1 VNKKL
6 LREMAKTIHLPV
18 LVDKLL
24 TKVKE
29 AAKVMQFEEMF
40 YLIYLVQYQI
50 KRGIK
55 KKIYPS

>member
-1 VNKKL
+1 
-6 LREMAKTIHLPV
+6 MAKTIHLPV

-40 YLIYLVQYQI
+40 YLIYLAQYQI

>member
-1 VNKKL
+1 
-6 LREMAKTIHLPV
+6 MAKIIHLPA

-29 AAKVMQFEEMF
+29 AAKVKQFEEMF
-40 YLIYLVQYQI
+40 YLIFLVQYQM

>member
-6 LREMAKTIHLPV
+6 LRERAKIIHLPV

-29 AAKVMQFEEMF
+29 AAKVMQLEGMF
-40 YLIYLVQYQI
+40 YLIFLVQYQM

>member
-1 VNKKL
+1 
-6 LREMAKTIHLPV
+6 MAKTIHLPV
-18 LVDKLL
+18 LVDKSL

-29 AAKVMQFEEMF
+29 VAKVMQLEGMF
-40 YLIYLVQYQI
+40 YLIFLVQYQM

>member
-1 VNKKL
+1 
-6 LREMAKTIHLPV
+6 PV

-29 AAKVMQFEEMF
+29 AAKVMQFEEIF